1 MTIEERTLA
10 MSRAWKPARNVTWFL
25 RNRILANLSKLTGGK
40 VMLLDEWGKV
50 ELGQSD
56 ASKQIHIQIHNSAFY
71 LEMALGGSNG
81 AAAAYRSGYWS
92 CDDLTGL
99 FSLLMRNI
107 DMLDSMESG
116 LARTGMWWF
125 RRWHNRRAN
134 TREGSRKNIHDHYDL
149 GNDFFALFLDETMTY
164 SAGIFASPT
173 DTLKQASI
181 NKLDRIC
188 QKLELDVKDRVIE
201 IGTGWGSFAIHAAK
215 YYGCH
220 VTTTTI
226 SRQQYELARERV
238 TAEGLSG
245 QIELLMTDYRDLE
258 GKYDKLVSIE
268 MIEAV
273 GHEFLP
279 EYFKQCANLLEPDGQ
294 MLLQAITMPDD
305 RYDDYL
311 KNTDFIQQFIFPG
324 SCVPS
329 FNAILDASVV
339 RTDLQVS
346 HVENIGPHYADTLC
360 CWLEN
365 VMKNEE
371 QILALGYSR
380 DFLRLWEYYLCYC
393 EAGFRERYLGDLQ
406 ILFSKPACRAPAL
419 PRLMDAISP

>member
-1 MTIEERTLA
+1 MTIEERTLT
-10 MSRAWKPARNVTWFL
+10 MGRAWKPARSVTWFL
-25 RNRILANLSKLTGGK
+25 RNRILAKLDKLVGGK
-40 VMLLDEWGKV
+40 VVLQDEWGEV
-50 ELGQSD
+50 ELGQSN
-56 ASKQIHIQIHNSAFY
+56 ASQQIHIQVFNSAFY
-71 LEMALGGSNG
+71 LEMVLGGSNG
-81 AAAAYRSGYWS
+81 AAAAYRSGYWNS
-92 CDDLTGL
+92 DDLTGL
-99 FSLLMRNI
+99 FSLFIRNI
-107 DMLDSMESG
+107 DLLDSMESG

-125 RRWHNRRAN
+125 RRWHSRRAN
-134 TREGSRKNIHDHYDL
+134 TREGSQKNIHDHYDL

-164 SAGIFASPT
+164 SAGIFVNPT

-188 QKLELDVKDRVIE
+188 QKLDLDVKDKVIE

-238 TAEGLSG
+238 RAEGLSS
-245 QIELLMTDYRDLE
+245 QIELLLTDYRDLQ
-258 GKYDKLVSIE
+258 GNYDKLVSIE

-273 GHEFLP
+273 GHEYLP
-279 EYFKQCANLLEPDGQ
+279 EYFKRCAGLLKPDGQ

-305 RYDDYL
+305 RYEDYL

-346 HVENIGPHYADTLC
+346 HVENIGPHYADTLRY
-360 CWLEN
+360 WLEN
-365 VMKNEE
+365 VVKNEE
-371 QILALGYSR
+371 RILALGYSR

-419 PRLMDAISP
+419 PRFMDDISP

>member
-1 MTIEERTLA
+1 MTIEERTLT
-10 MSRAWKPARNVTWFL
+10 MGRTLKPARSLTWLL
-25 RNRILANLSKLTGGK
+25 RNRILGKLDKLTGGK
-40 VMLLDEWGKV
+40 VVLQDEWGEV
-50 ELGQSD
+50 ELGQSE
-56 ASKQIHIQIHNSAFY
+56 ASEKILIQVYNSAFY

-92 CDDLTGL
+92 CNNLTGL
-99 FSLLMRNI
+99 FSLFIRNI
-107 DMLDSMESG
+107 DLLDSMESG

-125 RRWHNRRAN
+125 RRWHCRRAN
-134 TREGSRKNIHDHYDL
+134 TREGSQKNIHDHYDL

-164 SAGIFASPT
+164 SAGIFVNPT

-188 QKLELDVKDRVIE
+188 QKLDLDVKDQVIE

-238 TAEGLSG
+238 SAEGLSG
-245 QIELLMTDYRDLE
+245 QIELLLTDYRDLQ

-273 GHEFLP
+273 GHEYLP
-279 EYFKQCANLLEPDGQ
+279 EYFKRCAGLLKPHGQ

-305 RYDDYL
+305 RYEDYL
-311 KNTDFIQQFIFPG
+311 NNTDFIQQFIFPG

-329 FNAILDASVV
+329 LNAILDASVL

-346 HVENIGPHYADTLC
+346 HVENIGPHYADTLRY
-360 CWLEN
+360 WLEN
-365 VMKNEE
+365 FMKNKER
-371 QILALGYSR
+371 ILGLGYSR

-406 ILFSKPACRAPAL
+406 ILFSKPACRVPAL
-419 PRLMDAISP
+419 PRFMDEFRS

>member
-1 MTIEERTLA
+1 MTIEERALT
-10 MSRAWKPARNVTWFL
+10 MGRALKPASSLTWLL
-25 RNRILANLSKLTGGK
+25 RNRILAKLDKLTGGK
-40 VMLLDEWGKV
+40 VMLQDEWGEV
-50 ELGQSD
+50 GLGQSD
-56 ASKQIHIQIHNSAFY
+56 TSQQIHIQVHNSAFY

-92 CDDLTGL
+92 CNNLTGL
-99 FSLLMRNI
+99 FSLFIRNI
-107 DMLDSMESG
+107 DLLDSMESG

-125 RRWHNRRAN
+125 RRWHCRRAN
-134 TREGSRKNIHDHYDL
+134 TREGSQKNIHDHYDL

-164 SAGIFASPT
+164 SAGIFVNPT

-188 QKLELDVKDRVIE
+188 QKLDLDVKDQVIE

-238 TAEGLSG
+238 SAEGLSG
-245 QIELLMTDYRDLE
+245 QIELLLTDYRDLQ

-273 GHEFLP
+273 GHEYLP
-279 EYFKQCANLLEPDGQ
+279 EYFKRCAGLLKPHGQ

-305 RYDDYL
+305 RYEDYL
-311 KNTDFIQQFIFPG
+311 NNTDFIQQFIFPG

-329 FNAILDASVV
+329 LNAILDASVL

-346 HVENIGPHYADTLC
+346 HVENIGPHYADTLRY
-360 CWLEN
+360 WLEN
-365 VMKNEE
+365 FMKNKER
-371 QILALGYSR
+371 ILGLGYSR

-406 ILFSKPACRAPAL
+406 ILFSKPACRVPAL
-419 PRLMDAISP
+419 PRFMDEFRS

>member
-25 RNRILANLSKLTGGK
+25 RNRILANLGKLTGGK

-346 HVENIGPHYADTLC
+346 HVENIGPHYADTLR